1 MLFIV
6 RSLACKVKLF
16 FFLVNYESPFL
27 KTYLKRW
34 FHLFVLL
41 GLSFFHFKKLCMLV
55 SVMFIYWIF
64 FLPVL
69 YIKDPSGFCLQG
81 ILTDQKAL

>member
-1 MLFIV
+1 
-6 RSLACKVKLF
+6 
-16 FFLVNYESPFL
+16 
-27 KTYLKRW
+27 
-34 FHLFVLL
+34 
-41 GLSFFHFKKLCMLV
+41 MLV